1 MGPSFRFDRVD
12 ALVPG
17 AVGPPGQRVFY
28 LQARSGARV
37 VSFKVEKQQV
47 AALAE
52 RLVQLAAAL
61 GASEPDRDVAGLI
74 EPVEAE
80 WTVAGIAL
88 GVDEDATGIV
98 VTLEELVDVPEP
110 DEDFT
115 EADVDELLD
124 AAEAT
129 FGLSPA
135 QALAFGEAAAE
146 LVAAGRPACRL
157 CGRPIGP
164 EGHACPRWN

>member
-1 MGPSFRFDRVD
+1 MGRSFHLDRVD

-28 LQARSGARV
+28 LQARSGELV
-37 VSFKVEKQQV
+37 VSFRLEKQQV

-52 RLVQLAAAL
+52 RLAQLAAAM
-61 GASEPDRDVAGLI
+61 GAEEPDRDPAGLI
-74 EPVEAE
+74 EPVTEE

-88 GVDEDATGIV
+88 GVDDTPGGIV
-98 VTLEELVDVPEP
+98 VTLEELVDV
-110 DEDFT
+110 DDDDFT
-115 EADVDELLD
+115 EADVDDLLD

-129 FGLSPA
+129 IGVTPG
-135 QALAFGEAAAE
+135 QALAFAEVAAD
-146 LVAAGRPACRL
+146 LIAAGRPSCRL
-157 CGRPIGP
+157 CGRPMEP